1 MAATT
6 MGMTELFEQFGVLS
20 RQEDGAYVCHDYLSP
35 DYQIDLERKTP
46 TQSKGNI
53 APSSATS
60 SCSSAASSNSGGINE
75 VWREKICEWT
85 FQVIDHFDFN
95 REVASISLNY
105 LDRYL
110 STRMVNRKM
119 FQLAAMTS
127 LFLAV
132 KLYEP
137 TTLKMSSFV
146 ELSRGYFKTEHIGKM
161 ESSILWT
168 LSWHVHPPTPL
179 GFVRNYVLLL
189 EKSGSSPAVTLEVN
203 EVARFLTELSICDY
217 YFTTRKPSSTGLGA
231 VLAAFE
237 RFDENTLP
245 LRVQRT
251 FLKLVRSMEV
261 IDPFSDEVQGCKSRL
276 SATYHQDESEQE
288 EHSEVV
294 QAPSGAYEQQPIGV
308 IEAPRDAGRFSP
320 DCVADVDSSYSSRKR
335 CCNRT

>member
-1 MAATT
+1 
-6 MGMTELFEQFGVLS
+6 
-20 RQEDGAYVCHDYLSP
+20 
-35 DYQIDLERKTP
+35 
-46 TQSKGNI
+46 
-53 APSSATS
+53 
-60 SCSSAASSNSGGINE
+60 
-75 VWREKICEWT
+75 
-85 FQVIDHFDFN
+85 
-95 REVASISLNY
+95 
-105 LDRYL
+105 
-110 STRMVNRKM
+110 
-119 FQLAAMTS
+119 
-127 LFLAV
+127 
-132 KLYEP
+132 
-137 TTLKMSSFV
+137 MSSFV

-189 EKSGSSPAVTLEVN
+189 EKSGSSPAVTTEVN

-245 LRVQRT
+245 LRVQRA
-251 FLKLVRSMEV
+251 FLRLVRSMEV

-288 EHSEVV
+288 DHSEVV
-294 QAPSGAYEQQPIGV
+294 QAPSDASEQEPIGDT
-308 IEAPRDAGRFSP
+308 EAPNDAGRFSP